1 MYLQIDK
8 ESVCLLTEKD
18 KEMLSKYADG
28 DAHTELMEKVYSI
41 TILAFMSGMKYV
53 KENE

>member
-8 ESVCLLTEKD
+8 ESICLLTDQD
-18 KEMLSKYADG
+18 KEMLGKYTDG

-41 TILAFMSGMKYV
+41 TILAFMAGMKYV
-53 KENE
+53 KETE